1 LGTSG
6 NTRRGWRR
14 GASLAATAALAL
26 LGTTAAVSPPAH
38 GGAAHAAQ
46 VEPPAPAG
54 VRYLDD
60 VIDEVEVTEDVAY
73 RQAVNVE
80 GDLQTLHLDIYEPV
94 GDTVER
100 RPVVLLMHG
109 GFFVLGNHKEDRW
122 GAGPLFAEAFAR
134 KGYVA
139 VSMQYRLRPDMG
151 FFPNVDLAELEAA
164 NLDAYDDSVAAVAW
178 LGDHAQDLRIDPQ
191 AIVAN
196 GPSAGGAMAWNLAWM
211 QGSALRPEPSGVAAA
226 VSVSGAPFETTVET
240 GEPLAAASPGDRPVI
255 AFHGTADPVV
265 GFELAEAPCTR
276 AAAVGVRC
284 DLVPYE
290 GIGHPGIDPRFLDL
304 IPDIQRRTVEFI
316 AEVVLAPLG
325 YLDQPPPTNP
335 PPANPPP
342 ANPPPGQ
349 PDPPQPPPDPQR
361 RPVPQPALPAVAVT
375 VQPTYTG

>member
-1 LGTSG
+1 V
-6 NTRRGWRR
+6 
-14 GASLAATAALAL
+14 AATAAVAL
-26 LGTTAAVSPPAH
+26 LGSAAAAAPPAQ
-38 GGAAHAAQ
+38 GGVARAAQ
-46 VEPPAPAG
+46 AEPPVSEG

-60 VIDEVEVTEDVAY
+60 VFDGVEVTEDVAY
-73 RQAVNVE
+73 REAVNAA
-80 GDLQTLHLDIYEPV
+80 GDLQTLHLDIYEPA
-94 GDTVER
+94 GDTAER

-122 GAGPLFAEAFAR
+122 GAGPVFAEAFAR

-139 VSMQYRLRPDMG
+139 VSIQYRLRPDMG

-211 QGSALRPEPSGVAAA
+211 QGSALRPEPSGIAAA
-226 VSVSGAPFETTVET
+226 VSVSGAPFETTTET
-240 GEPLAAASPGDRPVI
+240 AEPLAAASPGDRPVI

-265 GFELAEAPCTR
+265 GFELAEGPCSR

-290 GIGHPGIDPRFLDL
+290 GIGHPGIDPRFLGL
-304 IPDIQRRTVEFI
+304 FPDIERRTVEFI
-316 AEVVLAPLG
+316 ADAVLAPLG
-325 YLDQPPPTNP
+325 YLDQTPPSDP
-335 PPANPPP
+335 PPADPPP
-342 ANPPPGQ
+342 ADPPPAS
-349 PDPPQPPPDPQR
+349 PPPQAGPAPAQPH
-361 RPVPQPALPAVAVT
+361 PVQALPAVPVT

>member
-1 LGTSG
+1 MATSPK
-6 NTRRGWRR
+6 TRRGWRR
-14 GASLAATAALAL
+14 DAFQAVAAALAV
-26 LGTTAAVSPPAH
+26 LGTTAAVAPPAH
-38 GGAAHAAQ
+38 GSVAHAAQ
-46 VEPPAPAG
+46 AEPPATAG

-60 VIDEVEVTEDVAY
+60 VFDEVEVSEDVAY
-73 RQAVNVE
+73 REAVNAA

-94 GDTVER
+94 GDTAER

-122 GAGPLFAEAFAR
+122 GAGPVFAEAFAR

-178 LGDHAQDLRIDPQ
+178 LADHAQDLRIDPQ

-226 VSVSGAPFETTVET
+226 VSISGAPFETTADT

-265 GFELAEAPCTR
+265 GFELAEGPCSR
-276 AAAVGVRC
+276 AAAAGVRC

-290 GIGHPGIDPRFLDL
+290 GIGHPGIDPLFLDL
-304 IPDIQRRTVEFI
+304 FPDIERRTVEFI

-325 YLDQPPPTNP
+325 YIDQP

-342 ANPPPGQ
+342 ANPPPV
-349 PDPPQPPPDPQR
+349 PPEPQPPQADPPRPQR
-361 RPVPQPALPAVAVT
+361 DPGQALPAVPVT

>member
-1 LGTSG
+1 M
-6 NTRRGWRR
+6 
-14 GASLAATAALAL
+14 ATAALAL
-26 LGTTAAVSPPAH
+26 LGSTAAVAPPAH
-38 GGAAHAAQ
+38 GGTAHAAQ

-54 VRYLDD
+54 GRYLDD
-60 VIDEVEVTEDVAY
+60 VFDEVEVTEDVAY
-73 RQAVNVE
+73 REAVNV
-80 GDLQTLHLDIYEPV
+80 GADLQTLHLDIYEPA
-94 GDTVER
+94 GDTAER

-109 GFFVLGNHKEDRW
+109 GFFVLGNHEEDRW

-151 FFPNVDLAELEAA
+151 FFPDVDLAELEAA

-178 LGDHAQDLRIDPQ
+178 LVDHARDLRIDPR

-196 GPSAGGAMAWNLAWM
+196 GPSAGGSMAWNLAWM

-226 VSVSGAPFETTVET
+226 VSISGAPFETTVET

-265 GFELAEAPCTR
+265 AFDLAEAPCGR
-276 AAAVGVRC
+276 AAAAGVRC
-284 DLVPYE
+284 DLVPYA
-290 GIGHPGIDPRFLDL
+290 GIGHPGLDPRFLDL
-304 IPDIQRRTVEFI
+304 FPDIERHTVEFI

-325 YLDQPPPTNP
+325 YLDQPPPADP
-335 PPANPPP
+335 PPATPPP
-342 ANPPPGQ
+342 ANPPPG
-349 PDPPQPPPDPQR
+349 PSDPPLPPDPQ
-361 RPVPQPALPAVAVT
+361 PAPPAVPVT